1 MANGG
6 GLDRVA
12 GKIQQA
18 GISFLTGIPQIELDR
33 RAADTALVEAQAGDI
48 QSATEQEKVKA
59 QADLDFQRLS
69 RTAFAGGPAAD
80 AALQEIFVRNP
91 EQAEELFSGLGA
103 VDQSQREDISR
114 RAAEIQGTPPEQ
126 RRPLILQQAAEIEA
140 RGGDA
145 RQTLSLLEMA
155 PEDQDQ
161 RLRIVQAAAL
171 STQQRA
177 QEQRV
182 GGPTAETQTS
192 AARAAVGEFT
202 PEQIRQQARIE
213 AGLDPR
219 AGISAR
225 ERIAEDPEVT
235 EQVAESE
242 AIIAERRKFGELTAA
257 GRSKVIDKGFDSI
270 QKIDANIRN
279 LDEAIAAIDAGASTG
294 AIESRF
300 LPTFRESTIALEQIQ
315 AQLGLDVV
323 SAVQFGA
330 LSEGELQLAL
340 ATALPTGLQPPEL
353 RQWIERRKA
362 AQTKLR
368 DYFSDQIDFLDQGGS
383 IAGFLRQQRRGGNN
397 VTRFDA
403 QGNQI

>member
-33 RAADTALVEAQAGDI
+33 QAADIALVEAQAGDI

-80 AALQEIFVRNP
+80 AALQEIFIRNP

-161 RLRIVQAAAL
+161 RLRIVQAAAQ
-171 STQQRA
+171 STQERSA
-177 QEQRV
+177 AA
-182 GGPTAETQTS
+182 GAAETRATAARQATVAERGVQLREDELVAARGLSETERVNKKVETNLKTEEGLRKEVNTLLKDFFQVADANARVLAAGINPS
-192 AARAAVGEFT
+192 AAGDLALIFNFMKMLDPGSTVREGEFANAQNSASV
-202 PEQIRQQARIE
+202 PQRIRGLYNSITEGERLSE
-213 AGLDPR
+213 AQRGDFLDR
-219 AGISAR
+219 AESLFGAAQDEAAKTAGAF
-225 ERIAEDPEVT
+225 ERIAT
-235 EQVAESE
+235 N
-242 AIIAERRKFGELTAA
+242 A
-257 GRSKVIDKGFDSI
+257 GV
-270 QKIDANIRN
+270 NVN
-279 LDEAIAAIDAGASTG
+279 N
-294 AIESRF
+294 
-300 LPTFRESTIALEQIQ
+300 
-315 AQLGLDVV
+315 V
-323 SAVQFGA
+323 
-330 LSEGELQLAL
+330 L
-340 ATALPTGLQPPEL
+340 ATFQARSGTAP
-353 RQWIERRKA
+353 A
-362 AQTKLR
+362 AP
-368 DYFSDQIDFLDQGGS
+368 
-383 IAGFLRQQRRGGNN
+383 QQVG
-397 VTRFDA
+397 RFTIVE
-403 QGNQI
+403 NP